1 MKKIRLKKGKH
12 AIVDHNDFKKVKP
25 FTWWYEKTSR
35 QEYAYSKHANYGSTI
50 RMHTL
55 IAGQPPKGFVID
67 HRNGNGLD
75 NRKKNLRFVSRA
87 LNALNSAVSAGFY
100 VCPSNT
106 VRKFVVVRFFQN
118 KKYYG
123 GSFATV
129 IEARKVSQ
137 KLRLLIIKEA
147 IKTGHEV
154 SINMSKMSK
163 GV

>member
-12 AIVDHNDFKKVKP
+12 AIVDHSDFKKVAP

-50 RMHTL
+50 RMHSL

-87 LNALNSAVSAGFY
+87 LNALNSEVSSGFY
-100 VCPSNT
+100 IKPENRF
-106 VRKFVVVRFFQN
+106 RKYVVERFFQT

-129 IEARKVSQ
+129 TEARKASQ
-137 KLRLLIIKEA
+137 KLRLLIMKQA
-147 IKTGHEV
+147 VKTGHEV
-154 SINMSKMSK
+154 KVIA
-163 GV
+163 